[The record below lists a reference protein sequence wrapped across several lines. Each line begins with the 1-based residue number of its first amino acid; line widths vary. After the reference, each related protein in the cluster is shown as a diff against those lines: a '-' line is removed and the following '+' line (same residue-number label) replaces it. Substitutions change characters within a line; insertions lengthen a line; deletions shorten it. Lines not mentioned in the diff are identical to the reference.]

1 MGNSVRNADLVNKT
15 EIIAKALQE
24 YFGSFFI
31 SKSSLLN
38 PAQTYSDA
46 NEKDKLKASHA
57 ALDMFVKS
65 LSWQRNRA
73 NTVIRELREFDA
85 MLTDSKSELSE
96 PILENL
102 GNSWSSFN
110 SESTHDVKAL
120 IYYFSESLTAAIY
133 WSLSGT
139 DRDKLVAMLSN
150 E

>member
-46 NEKDKLKASHA
+46 HDKNKLEAGHA
-57 ALDMFVKS
+57 TLDMFVKS
-65 LSWQRNRA
+65 LAWQRNRA
-73 NTVIRELREFDA
+73 NTVIQEIREFDA

-96 PILENL
+96 LILENL
-102 GNSWSSFN
+102 GNSWCSFN

-120 IYYFSESLTAAIY
+120 IYYFSESLLVAIY
-133 WSLSGT
+133 WSLSGM

>member
-65 LSWQRNRA
+65 LSWQR
-73 NTVIRELREFDA
+73 L
-85 MLTDSKSELSE
+85 
-96 PILENL
+96 
-102 GNSWSSFN
+102 
-110 SESTHDVKAL
+110 
-120 IYYFSESLTAAIY
+120 
-133 WSLSGT
+133 
-139 DRDKLVAMLSN
+139 
-150 E
+150 